1 MVGYADVD
9 SVTTRTI
16 IDCAGDEVTIPA
28 TVESVINLVA
38 YGCQGMVGLGL
49 GNYLAGISD
58 ETIESQWIIQMY
70 PRIAEITQYSGESSA
85 ELLLRAN
92 ADIVIVE
99 NAESA
104 RELRS
109 KGVTALTFTYYT
121 IDEVKASY
129 LMLGEVFGGKSEEK
143 CKMYV
148 TYLDSCIHS
157 IADAL
162 NGKLDK
168 KETLYYINGV
178 SNKGLYKTTGHGS
191 TNWAEAELA
200 YTIFATADLIEAP
213 ANKVDSE
220 AILAV
225 DPENIIIGGKY
236 QHVLYDTLISSP
248 EWSNNSAVREGHIF
262 KVPMGISAWNRYG
275 IEIALMIPWTAAT
288 VYPEFYDFD
297 VAEETRK
304 FYLAFT
310 GYELTDQEVQY
321 ILQGLTPDGEIEI
334 AN

>member
-129 LMLGEVFGGKSEEK
+129 LMLAK
-143 CKMYV
+143 
-148 TYLDSCIHS
+148 
-157 IADAL
+157 
-162 NGKLDK
+162 
-168 KETLYYINGV
+168 
-178 SNKGLYKTTGHGS
+178 
-191 TNWAEAELA
+191 
-200 YTIFATADLIEAP
+200 
-213 ANKVDSE
+213 
-220 AILAV
+220 
-225 DPENIIIGGKY
+225 
-236 QHVLYDTLISSP
+236 
-248 EWSNNSAVREGHIF
+248 
-262 KVPMGISAWNRYG
+262 
-275 IEIALMIPWTAAT
+275 
-288 VYPEFYDFD
+288 
-297 VAEETRK
+297 
-304 FYLAFT
+304 
-310 GYELTDQEVQY
+310 
-321 ILQGLTPDGEIEI
+321 
-334 AN
+334 